1 MSATS
6 SRQTNL
12 QKYIQIVMNLRYH
25 VNYGL
30 NIWLNEEEIKTK
42 HLVPTLRTLDKD
54 WMDVFKLYVSLN
66 LKKNDPKFSQ
76 IYSKV

>member
-1 MSATS
+1 
-6 SRQTNL
+6 
-12 QKYIQIVMNLRYH
+12 MNLRYH

-76 IYSKV
+76 MYSKV